1 MQQVSYLKRFMIK
14 VAFKPH
20 ETLAENIQ
28 MLFQT
33 NVFKQVLC
41 KLLARNETH
50 DFFAAFFNQRS
61 SISTSIVFQN
71 EEERYKVAYFLKSCI
86 QYSLS

>member
-1 MQQVSYLKRFMIK
+1 
-14 VAFKPH
+14 
-20 ETLAENIQ
+20 